1 MVVGLRM
8 DCTMETVTSVV
19 LTDGGVPVKTLLF
32 ILGVDI
38 LFHFQC

>member
-1 MVVGLRM
+1 M

-32 ILGVDI
+32 LLVLDI
-38 LFHFQC
+38 LFRFQC